1 MLPCTE
7 RCCFGLIGD
16 PKQLAPTVMSWV
28 VARYG
33 YGVSMFE
40 RPMYTGGMECGRCY
54 EPREMRR
61 EADSHCLATHALTC
75 ARADVRALPILAAT
89 WALRAVGYNPNV
101 RHSACTLDMRRHAH
115 ARTYTLH
122 ARVHSPCQALKLST
136 LPVVST
142 PVRGAMQYYIRV

>member
-1 MLPCTE
+1 MLEKLPCTE
-7 RCCFGLIGD
+7 RCSFGLIGG
-16 PKQLAPTVMSWV
+16 PKQLAPTVMMWV

-40 RPMYTGGMECGRCY
+40 RPMYTGGMDCGRWY
-54 EPREMRR
+54 DPREMRR

-101 RHSACTLDMRRHAH
+101 CHRACTLDMRRHAH
-115 ARTYTLH
+115 ARTYTLR
-122 ARVHSPCQALKLST
+122 ARVHSPLQALKLST

-142 PVRGAMQYYIRV
+142 PVRGAMQ